1 MLKAIRCS
9 TAAFAAALVLAAASY
24 AVHAAPTTI
33 TFLHTNDVY
42 EISPK
47 GGRGGLAELMT
58 LLKAERANA
67 EHSITTFGGDLI
79 SPSVMSGLTKGTQ
92 MIELMNALGTDVAV
106 PGNHEFD
113 FGPEIAAE
121 RIADSK
127 FPWLGTNI
135 LGKDG
140 MQAVGT
146 VATHVISVGDYQ
158 IGFLGLLAPE
168 TDTLSSPGGGIK
180 FTAPVETAK
189 AVVKELQAAGAD
201 VIVALTHLTFAA
213 DRVLAREVKGINLIL
228 GGHDHD
234 PITFYEGGVLIHKA
248 GYDAHYLAAVDLVI
262 ERVERRGK
270 TVVQVR
276 PAWRMISTAAVA
288 PDPAIKAIVD
298 KHNATLDEQLNVAVG
313 KTAVELDSRR
323 ATVRTM
329 ESNLGDLIADAMR
342 AGVGA
347 DVALTNGGGIR
358 GDRTYDPGTTLTRR
372 DILSELP
379 FGNVTI
385 LMEISGSELLAALE
399 NGVSE
404 VENGAGRFP
413 QISGMTLVYDP
424 SAPKGSRVIEVRIGG
439 KPLDKA
445 KTYRL
450 ATNDYMASGGD
461 GYAALKS
468 GKVLV
473 DASGA
478 TLMAT
483 TVMNYISAQG
493 SVTPKT
499 EGRIKTK

>member
-1 MLKAIRCS
+1 MLKTIRCS
-9 TAAFAAALVLAAASY
+9 TAAFAAALVLVATYAAI
-24 AVHAAPTTI
+24 AAPTTI

-79 SPSVMSGLTKGTQ
+79 SPSVMSGLTKGAQ
-92 MIELMNALGTDVAV
+92 MIELYNALGTDVAV

-113 FGPEIAAE
+113 FGPEIAAQ
-121 RIADSK
+121 RIAESK

-135 LGKDG
+135 LGQDG

-146 VATHVISVGDYQ
+146 VASHVISVGDYE
-158 IGFLGLLAPE
+158 IGFIGLLAPE
-168 TDTLSSPGGGIK
+168 TDTLSSPGSNIR

-189 AVVKELQAAGAD
+189 TAVKELQAAGAD
-201 VIVALTHLTFAA
+201 VIVALTHLEFAA
-213 DRVLAREVKGINLIL
+213 DRVLAREVNGINLIL
-228 GGHDHD
+228 GGHEHD

-248 GYDAHYLAAVDLVI
+248 GYDAHYLAAVDLVVD
-262 ERVERRGK
+262 RVERRGK
-270 TVVQVR
+270 
-276 PAWRMISTAAVA
+276 
-288 PDPAIKAIVD
+288 PDPAIKTIVD

-329 ESNLGDLIADAMR
+329 ESNFGDLITDAMR

-379 FGNVTI
+379 FGNVTV
-385 LMEISGSELLAALE
+385 LMEISGADLLAALE

-404 VENGAGRFP
+404 VENRAGRFP
-413 QISGMTLVYDP
+413 QISGMTLIYDP
-424 SAPKGSRVIEVRIGG
+424 SAPKGSRITELKIGG
-439 KPLDKA
+439 KPLDMSR
-445 KTYRL
+445 TYRL

-461 GYAALKS
+461 GYAVLKS
-468 GKVLV
+468 GKLLV

-483 TVMNYISAQG
+483 TVMHYISGQG
-493 SVTPKT
+493 SVAPKT

>member
-1 MLKAIRCS
+1 MLRATRRS
-9 TAAFAAALVLAAASY
+9 AAAFAAALVLAAVTY
-24 AVHAAPTTI
+24 AVQAAPTTI

-58 LLKAERANA
+58 LLRRERAST
-67 EHSITTFGGDLI
+67 EYSITTFGGDLI
-79 SPSVMSGLTKGTQ
+79 SPSVMSGLTKGAQ
-92 MIELMNALGTDVAV
+92 MIELLNALGTDVAV

-113 FGPEIAAE
+113 FGSKIAAE

-127 FPWLGTNI
+127 FPWLGSNI

-140 MQAVGT
+140 VQAVGT
-146 VATHVISVGDYQ
+146 VTSHMMSVGDYE

-168 TDTLSSPGGGIK
+168 TDILSSPGAGIK
-180 FTAPVETAK
+180 FTPPIETAK
-189 AVVKELQAAGAD
+189 ATVKDLQAAGAD
-201 VIVALTHLTFAA
+201 VIVALTHLEFAA
-213 DRVLAREVKGINLIL
+213 DRLLAREVKGINLIL

-248 GYDAHYLAAVDLVI
+248 GHDAHYLAAVDLVI

-270 TVVQVR
+270 TVVKVT
-276 PAWRMISTAAVA
+276 PAWRMISTAGVA
-288 PDPAIKAIVD
+288 PDPEIKGIVD

-323 ATVRTM
+323 STVRTM

-358 GDRTYDPGTTLTRR
+358 GDRIYDSGTTLTRR

-379 FGNVTI
+379 FGNVTV
-385 LMEISGSELLAALE
+385 LMEISGANLLAALE

-404 VENGAGRFP
+404 VENKAGRFP
-413 QISGMTLVYDP
+413 QISGMTLVYDA
-424 SAPKGSRVIEVRIGG
+424 SAPKGSRITNLIIGG
-439 KPLDKA
+439 KPLDQA
-445 KTYRL
+445 KLYRL
-450 ATNDYMASGGD
+450 ATNDYLASGGD
-461 GYAALKS
+461 GYAALKL

-483 TVMNYISAQG
+483 TVMNYISNRG
-493 SVTPKT
+493 SVAPKT
-499 EGRIKTK
+499 EGRIKAK

>member
-1 MLKAIRCS
+1 MLKANRYS
-9 TAAFAAALVLAAASY
+9 ATTFAAALVLFAASY
-24 AVHAAPTTI
+24 SALAAPTTI

-58 LLKAERANA
+58 LLRNERAKA
-67 EHSITTFGGDLI
+67 DHSITTFGGDLI

-92 MIELMNALGTDVAV
+92 MIELLNALGTDVAV

-113 FGPEIAAE
+113 FGPEIAAT

-140 MQAVGT
+140 VQAVGT
-146 VATHVISVGDYQ
+146 VASHMMSVGDYE
-158 IGFLGLLAPE
+158 IGFFGLLAPE
-168 TDTLSSPGGGIK
+168 TDVLSSPGDDIK
-180 FTAPVETAK
+180 FLATMATAK
-189 AVVKELQAAGAD
+189 TAVKELQAAGAD
-201 VIVALTHLTFAA
+201 IIVALTHLEFAE
-213 DRVLAREVKGINLIL
+213 DRALARAVKGINLIL

-234 PITFYEGGVLIHKA
+234 PITFYEGGVLIQKA
-248 GYDAHYLAAVDLVI
+248 GYDAHYLAAVDLVVD
-262 ERVERRGK
+262 RVERRGK
-270 TVVQVR
+270 TVIQIT
-276 PAWRMISTAAVA
+276 PSWRMVSTAAIT
-288 PDPAIKAIVD
+288 PDPEIKAIVD
-298 KHNATLDEQLNVAVG
+298 RHNATLDEQLNVPVG
-313 KTAVELDSRR
+313 KTSVELDSRR
-323 ATVRTM
+323 ATVRTV
-329 ESNLGDLIADAMR
+329 ESNIGDLIADAMR

-358 GDRTYDPGTTLTRR
+358 GDRTYDAGTTLTRK

-379 FGNVTI
+379 FGNVTV
-385 LMEISGSELLAALE
+385 LMELSGANLLAALE

-404 VENGAGRFP
+404 VENKAGRFP

-424 SAPKGSRVIEVRIGG
+424 AAPKGSRVTEVKINGR
-439 KPLDKA
+439 PLDKA
-445 KTYRL
+445 ATYRV
-450 ATNDYMASGGD
+450 ATNDFIASGGD

-483 TVMNYISAQG
+483 TVMNYISALG
-493 SVTPKT
+493 NVAPKT
-499 EGRIKTK
+499 EGRIKTQ

>member
-67 EHSITTFGGDLI
+67 ERSITTFGGDLI
-79 SPSVMSGLTKGTQ
+79 SPSVMSGLTKGAQ

-121 RIADSK
+121 RIADSR

-135 LGKDG
+135 LGQDG
-140 MQAVGT
+140 TQAVGT
-146 VATHVISVGDYQ
+146 VASHMISVGDYE

-168 TDTLSSPGGGIK
+168 TDTLSSPGGNIK

-189 AVVKELQAAGAD
+189 TAVKELQAAGAD
-201 VIVALTHLTFAA
+201 VIVALTHLEFAA

-228 GGHDHD
+228 GGHEHD

-262 ERVERRGK
+262 DRVERRGK

-276 PAWRMISTAAVA
+276 PAWRMISTAGVA

-298 KHNATLDEQLNVAVG
+298 RHNATLDEQLNVAVG

-379 FGNVTI
+379 FGNVTV
-385 LMEISGSELLAALE
+385 LMEISGAALLAALE

-404 VENGAGRFP
+404 VENRAGRFP
-413 QISGMTLVYDP
+413 QISGMTLIYDP
-424 SAPKGSRVIEVRIGG
+424 AAAKGSRITELKIGG
-439 KPLDKA
+439 KALDKA
-445 KTYRL
+445 QTYRL

-483 TVMNYISAQG
+483 TVMNYISGQG
-493 SVTPKT
+493 SVAPKI

>member
-9 TAAFAAALVLAAASY
+9 AMTFAAVLILAAASY
-24 AVHAAPTTI
+24 AAGAAPTTI

-58 LLKAERANA
+58 LLRGERARA

-92 MIELMNALGTDVAV
+92 MIELLNALGTDVAV

-113 FGPEIAAE
+113 FGPEITAE
-121 RIADSK
+121 RIADSN

-135 LGKDG
+135 LDKDG
-140 MQAVGT
+140 LQAVGT
-146 VATHVISVGDYQ
+146 IASHMISVGGYE
-158 IGFLGLLAPE
+158 IGFMGLLAPE
-168 TDTLSSPGGGIK
+168 TDTLSSPGSAIN
-180 FTAPVETAK
+180 FAPPVDAAK
-189 AVVKELQAAGAD
+189 AAVKELQAAGAD
-201 VIVALTHLTFAA
+201 VIVALTHLGFAD
-213 DRVLAREVKGINLIL
+213 DRVLAREVGGINLIL

-248 GYDAHYLAAVDLVI
+248 GYDAHYLAAVDLVVD
-262 ERVERRGK
+262 RVERRGK

-288 PDPAIKAIVD
+288 PDPEIKAIVD
-298 KHNATLDEQLNVAVG
+298 KHNATLDEQLNVPVG
-313 KTAVELDSRR
+313 KTTVELDSRR

-329 ESNLGDLIADAMR
+329 ESNFGDLIADAMR
-342 AGVGA
+342 AGVDA

-358 GDRTYDPGTTLTRR
+358 GDRTYDSGTTLTRR

-379 FGNVTI
+379 FGNVTV
-385 LMEISGSELLAALE
+385 LMEVSGANLLAALE

-404 VENGAGRFP
+404 VENKAGRFP
-413 QISGMTLVYDP
+413 QVSGMTLVYDP
-424 SAPKGSRVIEVRIGG
+424 SAPKGSRITYLRIGG

-445 KTYRL
+445 KIYRL

-468 GKVLV
+468 AKILV

-483 TVMNYISAQG
+483 TVMNYISARG
-493 SVTPKT
+493 SVAPKT